1 VDGEQPRRRRGAK
14 AAAAGAGTGRRLA
27 LRILLHSPKDTVA
40 GMLAF
45 AAACAVITN
54 AVFLQAG
61 PHPAPMFGAT
71 IVNLAATPS
80 LLPRARPA
88 EADAASSESR
98 WSEPKGTELRPG
110 EKANELRASDL
121 RATEPKLGDKTGEA
135 KSAEPKSSDRNSDS
149 MANLVRATTTPSPS
163 PQPAVT
169 AAAVEH
175 SARPATPQ
183 PSPQPSTTASL
194 SSSSNVMRPPASI
207 PPPTGA
213 RRVAAVQRALTE
225 YGYAQLK
232 PTGTIGAD
240 TQAAIQKFERDRK
253 LPVTGQISDRMVREL
268 AAMIGHPVE

>member
-1 VDGEQPRRRRGAK
+1 VPRKNTADGEQPRRRRGAK
-14 AAAAGAGTGRRLA
+14 AAAAGTGRGLA

-45 AAACAVITN
+45 AAACAVVTN
-54 AVFLQAG
+54 AVFLQSG

-71 IVNLAATPS
+71 IVNFTATQPTPS
-80 LLPRARPA
+80 LLPRPRPV
-88 EADAASSESR
+88 EADTASSDSR
-98 WSEPKGTELRPG
+98 WTEPRSSEPKPS
-110 EKANELRASDL
+110 EKAGEPKASDV
-121 RATEPKLGDKTGEA
+121 KTGEKTSEA
-135 KSAEPKSSDRNSDS
+135 KSVEPKNADA

-169 AAAVEH
+169 AAIVEH
-175 SARPATPQ
+175 SVRPATPS
-183 PSPQPSTTASL
+183 PSPQPSTTAAL
-194 SSSSNVMRPPASI
+194 SSSNAMRPPASI
-207 PPPTGA
+207 PPLTGA

-240 TQAAIQKFERDRK
+240 TQAAIQRFERDRK

-268 AAMIGHPVE
+268 ATMIGHPVE